1 MRRDTMT
8 KEPNMSQKTIAEGL
22 DGFYVVDAG
31 PGTGKT
37 FTIVSRYV
45 NILKK
50 PDVQTKDVLLLT
62 FTRNAAAE
70 MEERIRDRLAETETG
85 KDTRLIQAG
94 TFDSFCYSVVKES
107 PESVSDFLGLG
118 ENLTRSASLIE
129 NETLNKEYFSSF
141 FDRFNADRGNDYG
154 DVAVISSTLP
164 SQMYALINK
173 LMAKGIVPL
182 GKGWFGGRDG
192 KDLEGDTSKILSSLE
207 ELNSDDKKRK
217 KLLDNI
223 SDKLKKGKNFSP
235 DLPPFPPEEEM
246 PAAVLRSAACDDR
259 SELLRFV
266 HDVYYEY
273 IRRSVADDRLTYGL
287 TSMFAFI
294 ILYSN
299 AGVRGRM
306 SSRYV
311 MIDEF
316 QDTNENQ
323 MMISLMLL
331 KEPNLCVVGDWKQG
345 IYGFR
350 FVSIDNIIDFERRAV
365 TMRAYLNDDIERIPF
380 RIPAVTRLTLDRNY
394 RSSQEIID
402 TSFAVLSLPGT
413 DNEKVSLDPGTV
425 TKLTSGN
432 DAIGADTHV
441 RYVKVPSSDEAKE
454 TVSRI
459 IDYVTGDYT
468 VHDGPEARRPR
479 YGDIAVICRTGGMC
493 RAVYD
498 EARARGVDAFLQG
511 DVEIMSTREGK
522 LLLAWLKY
530 INNRTDRWGLVGI
543 LSDMEYSLEDVRRM
557 VRPDSNGNF
566 ADVPAEVAELRRDLM
581 KKKRRPTDLISSVF
595 SYYGLNNDVT
605 QAIIT
610 TLSSAHR
617 SSLLT
622 ISDLI
627 RMIERDIAEHNTYG
641 IDADLNSDA
650 VLIQT
655 MHKSKGLEYPI
666 VIIPKLDGGVVP
678 NTRGDA
684 SAIYFSETEGIRC
697 TEEIVSNGDFIRK
710 GLSWRT
716 LLAKSAVKRDYSE
729 ERRTLFVAISR
740 AKQYV
745 TMICGD
751 NPSKFISGLS
761 GDRYLG
767 TIGDLSAPAS
777 AERDQSI
784 PRPVPAP
791 YESRRKVIGV
801 HDVMVFEGGSPEEG
815 ADEVSGKGIE
825 YGKKVHSTAEALAK
839 GIEPREGCPETAAVK
854 EVLASVADADLILA
868 EVHCMLPLNR
878 IGISLSGYIDLLA
891 LYPDRVEVHDYKTD
905 VSKNNLEAYKL
916 QLSIYAH
923 AASGYY
929 NRPAM
934 CVIDFVS
941 IGERLEFE
949 PIPREEIESSVQMIL

>member
-1 MRRDTMT
+1 MT
-8 KEPNMSQKTIAEGL
+8 KEPNMSQKTISEMV

-37 FTIVSRYV
+37 FTVVRRYV

-50 PDVQTKDVLLLT
+50 PDVQTKDILLLT
-62 FTRNAAAE
+62 FTKNAATE
-70 MEERIRDRLAETETG
+70 MEERIREELAETETG
-85 KDTRLIQAG
+85 KDTNLIQAG
-94 TFDSFCYSVVKES
+94 TFDSFCYSIVKES
-107 PESVSDFLGLG
+107 PESVSDFLGFG
-118 ENLTRSASLIE
+118 EGLTRSASLVE

-141 FDRFNADRGNDYG
+141 FDRFNADCGSGYG
-154 DVAVISSTLP
+154 DIAVISSALS
-164 SQMYALINK
+164 SQIYDLISK

-182 GKGWFGGRDG
+182 GRGWFGGRDG
-192 KDLEGDTSKILSSLE
+192 EDLRGDTAKVLSSLE
-207 ELNSDDKKRK
+207 TMNLDTKKRK
-217 KLLDNI
+217 KMIDKILNRLNKGEI
-223 SDKLKKGKNFSP
+223 FSSDIPPFSP
-235 DLPPFPPEEEM
+235 DKEIPSEILE
-246 PAAVLRSAACDDR
+246 SAAEDDR
-259 SELLRFV
+259 TELLRFV

-287 TSMFAFI
+287 TSLFAFI

-306 SSRYV
+306 SCRYV

-323 MMISLMLL
+323 MMIALMLL

-365 TMRAYLNDDIERIPF
+365 AMRTYLNDGTERVPF
-380 RIPAVTRLTLDRNY
+380 RIPAVTRLSLDRNY

-402 TSFAVLSLPGT
+402 TSFAVLSLQGT
-413 DNEKVSLDPGTV
+413 NDEIVSLDPETV
-425 TKLTSGN
+425 TKLTSG
-432 DAIGADTHV
+432 DDTIGTDTHV
-441 RYVKVPSSDEAKE
+441 RYVKVPTSDEAKE

-459 IDYVTGDYT
+459 IEYVTGDYA
-468 VHDGPEARRPR
+468 VHDGRETRRPR
-479 YGDIAVICRTGGMC
+479 YGDIAVICRTSRMC

-522 LLLAWLKY
+522 LLLAWLKF
-530 INNRTDRWGLVGI
+530 INNRRDPWGLVGI

-557 VRPDSNGNF
+557 VRPDQDGKF
-566 ADVPAEVAELRRDLM
+566 AEVPPEVAELRRDLE

-627 RMIERDIAEHNTYG
+627 RMIESDIAEQNTYS

-666 VIIPKLDGGVVP
+666 VIIPRLDRKIVP
-678 NTRGDA
+678 SYKRDN
-684 SAIYFSETEGIRC
+684 SEIYFNETEGVRC
-697 TEEIVSNGDFIRK
+697 TAELVSDGGFIRK
-710 GLSWRT
+710 GRSWKT
-716 LLAKSAVKRDYSE
+716 LLVKAAAENDYSE

-740 AKQYV
+740 AKQYI

-751 NPSKFISGLS
+751 EPSKFISGLS
-761 GDRYLG
+761 GDRYLE
-767 TIGDLSAPAS
+767 TIGDLPAPAP
-777 AERDQSI
+777 AEKDRNV
-784 PRPVPAP
+784 PMPVPAS

-801 HDVMVFEGGSPEEG
+801 HDIMVFDGGSPEEG

-825 YGKKVHSTAEALAK
+825 YGKKVHAAAEGLAK
-839 GIEPREGCPETAAVK
+839 GIEPRESYPETVAVR

-868 EVHCMLPLNR
+868 EVHCMLHLNR
-878 IGISLSGYIDLLA
+878 IGVSLSGYIDLLA
-891 LYPDRVEVHDYKTD
+891 LYPDRIEVHDYKTD
-905 VSKNNLEAYKL
+905 ISKNNLEAYRL
-916 QLSIYAH
+916 QLSVYAH
-923 AASGYY
+923 AAEGYY
-929 NRPAM
+929 KRPAS
-934 CVIDFVS
+934 CIIDFVS
-941 IGERLEFE
+941 IGERVEFK
-949 PIPREEIESSVQMIL
+949 PIPRKEIESSIQMVL